1 MNLSEFFSYRSLAM
15 SHAPLG
21 YPNSLLASLMLF
33 LGNGNM
39 MLGRS
44 WGTRILQL
52 AYIAFAVITVANYT
66 ANLAGMMRTRPT
78 QTWPH

>member
-1 MNLSEFFSYRSLAM
+1 
-15 SHAPLG
+15 
-21 YPNSLLASLMLF
+21 
-33 LGNGNM
+33 

-66 ANLAGMMRTRPT
+66 ANLAGTTRTQIPT
-78 QTWPH
+78 EHSALTLVRSYLHSTTGLVLRQQL